1 MPKRTTTTYSSE
13 DAVDTDRRIF
23 VYYCRYSGEP
33 AFITDADLE
42 ALPMRK
48 TDNARVIDTQEHHVK
63 LKVNRSARGS
73 PLCPCGKPGRR
84 VLRRGGVRCVAG
96 PPWGG
101 EVSEAR

>member
-33 AFITDADLE
+33 AFITDADLD
-42 ALPMRK
+42 ALPKRN

-63 LKVNRSARGS
+63 LKVCTRAQACSMDRTCPSHPSEPLPSHWGPSA
-73 PLCPCGKPGRR
+73 PKPS
-84 VLRRGGVRCVAG
+84 L
-96 PPWGG
+96 
-101 EVSEAR
+101 